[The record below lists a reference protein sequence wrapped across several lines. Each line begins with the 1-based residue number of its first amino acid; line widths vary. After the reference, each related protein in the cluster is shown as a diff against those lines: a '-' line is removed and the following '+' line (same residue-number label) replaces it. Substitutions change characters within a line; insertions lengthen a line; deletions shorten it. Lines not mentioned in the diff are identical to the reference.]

1 MLKLAAYV
9 QTLLGRYN
17 REEGQTMAEYAVI
30 LTVISSL
37 VLLALVLLGTNITG
51 VIVHVVELAGGR
63 VTVVEAPPENIKV
76 TRPADLELVAAALR
90 ARHPAS

>member
-30 LTVISSL
+30 LTVISIL
-37 VLLALVLLGTNITG
+37 VLAALLLLGTNITA
-51 VIVHVVELAGGR
+51 VIKR
-63 VTVVEAPPENIKV
+63 I
-76 TRPADLELVAAALR
+76 AD
-90 ARHPAS
+90 SIT

>member
-30 LTVISSL
+30 LTVITAL
-37 VLLALVLLGTNITG
+37 VLAALLLLGTNITS
-51 VIVHVVELAGGR
+51 VINR
-63 VTVVEAPPENIKV
+63 I
-76 TRPADLELVAAALR
+76 ADVIG
-90 ARHPAS
+90 

>member
-30 LTVISSL
+30 LTVISAL
-37 VLLALVLLGTNITG
+37 VLAALLLLGTNITT
-51 VIVHVVELAGGR
+51 VINRIAGS
-63 VTVVEAPPENIKV
+63 IK
-76 TRPADLELVAAALR
+76 
-90 ARHPAS
+90 